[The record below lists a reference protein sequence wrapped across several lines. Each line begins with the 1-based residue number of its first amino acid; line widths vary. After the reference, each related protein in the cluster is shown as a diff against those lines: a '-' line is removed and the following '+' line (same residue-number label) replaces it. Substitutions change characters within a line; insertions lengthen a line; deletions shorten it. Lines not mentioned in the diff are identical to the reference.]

1 MPKDFKTLKEQ
12 IEILKSRGLII
23 NDEKIAEEFLLYN
36 NYYRISGYSLTLRDH
51 DKFFP
56 NATFQNIIDIYL
68 FDYELRHILL
78 KYLEKIEVKVKS
90 VYAYLF
96 TQKYGPLGY
105 NTSTPFTNA
114 IEYANI
120 IRKVLDLSD
129 RNVKYE
135 AFLKHFKEDLHEE
148 YPFWT
153 FIELFTLSDISRLYK
168 ITEQNLKDDVAEKLG
183 FNSASKSKA
192 EVYLKC
198 FSNLRN
204 LCAHNSRLYNRLF
217 ITKPSLSEKEKKL
230 LNKNSIGEVDNAH
243 LFGYII
249 SFKRFLSANDF
260 QNMKD
265 NIYNLNKKYPFI
277 DMKYYGFNKDW
288 YNLI

>member
-90 VYAYLF
+90 VYVYLF

-120 IRKVLDLSD
+120 IRK
-129 RNVKYE
+129 
-135 AFLKHFKEDLHEE
+135 
-148 YPFWT
+148 
-153 FIELFTLSDISRLYK
+153 
-168 ITEQNLKDDVAEKLG
+168 EQCQ
-183 FNSASKSKA
+183 S
-192 EVYLKC
+192 
-198 FSNLRN
+198 
-204 LCAHNSRLYNRLF
+204 
-217 ITKPSLSEKEKKL
+217 
-230 LNKNSIGEVDNAH
+230 
-243 LFGYII
+243 
-249 SFKRFLSANDF
+249 
-260 QNMKD
+260 
-265 NIYNLNKKYPFI
+265 
-277 DMKYYGFNKDW
+277 
-288 YNLI
+288 